1 MRPSSVVTSRATSA
15 WIAAAVFFLWRQRV
29 LDRAQRADLFAD
41 FDELSAQFLES
52 MKLGHF
58 LLRLAQRRRGIEG
71 FRNGLA
77 CHPPRQA
84 EIGTMPRIATFR
96 TVAVGFTA
104 LSGGGGNGPA
114 PEITDSRKLA
124 EQIVLFGFHLKQ
136 RVVHGGPLFLAYR
149 NAKICATKKKTHH
162 RRTFMS
168 RTRLCLDCA
177 SSCRL
182 RVHCSNGFWGDS
194 RAGGVESG
202 FAGSADVA

>member
-1 MRPSSVVTSRATSA
+1 
-15 WIAAAVFFLWRQRV
+15 
-29 LDRAQRADLFAD
+29 
-41 FDELSAQFLES
+41 

-84 EIGTMPRIATFR
+84 EIGTMTGIATFR

-104 LSGGGGNGPA
+104 LAGSGGNGPA

-124 EQIVLFGFHLKQ
+124 EQITLLGFHLKQ
-136 RVVHGGPLFLAYR
+136 RVVHGGPLLLAYS

-168 RTRLCLDCA
+168 RTR
-177 SSCRL
+177 
-182 RVHCSNGFWGDS
+182 SNARS
-194 RAGGVESG
+194 
-202 FAGSADVA
+202 